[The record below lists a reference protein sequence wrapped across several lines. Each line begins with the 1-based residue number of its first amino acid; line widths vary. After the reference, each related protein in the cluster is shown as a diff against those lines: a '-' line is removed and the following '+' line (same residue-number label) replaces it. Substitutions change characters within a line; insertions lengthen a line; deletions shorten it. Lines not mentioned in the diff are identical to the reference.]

1 MLAGLASRSL
11 RAVKELIF
19 AYFCVFELLPL
30 PVLKAASQHFLHDW
44 ATQQVV
50 LIAVLSCLAAV
61 ASVPQ
66 LDRAVR
72 CRVTAS
78 ALFAAINTCPIA
90 AAVITS
96 RWSLLSDNCPMEPD
110 GCDSLASVL
119 DIVGLVC
126 ARVARL
132 DLGLCLLLSARG
144 DSAWVTNASNGY
156 LGYSEAIPLHRVAG
170 WYCAGQSALHSVA
183 YLLFYLETG
192 GASSLWRNCLPV
204 ALPDGRLN
212 RLGIVN
218 GFGVVALLVLII
230 LALPAVPRVR
240 RLYYHIFQR
249 MHAPL
254 AALFVLCCALH
265 DLPILL
271 YALPGLSCWYLGWRT
286 SRPRKC
292 IATAR
297 VLPQTNWIEILV
309 EPHGTLLDRLA
320 TSGIDILVPG
330 SQPLIASSA
339 APRGSW
345 VSVQVLPLGAESHP
359 LSLTLGASC
368 GSTTCWCMVVSAQSG
383 DWSQKLAVLAR
394 SKPTSSV
401 EITVTRP
408 IAFGGGP
415 WSLEAHASGAGQ
427 APSLLLLAG
436 GTGVTGWL
444 PALSRRSAGTG
455 RRCHL
460 VWCVQKE
467 ADYRALAARLPELRQ
482 AEVTIFVTRRSES
495 CGAVATAVACRVEHA
510 NGAGGAVRLRPL
522 SCSSSG
528 SVSLAATLV
537 SLVVGYLGW
546 PYFVELAHLPR
557 IPDSPG
563 WVHET
568 LVGYTVTRRC
578 MPILLI
584 VMSIVLTTAAVTR
597 ALART
602 RTLVRMESK
611 RRCCP
616 VGTELGVVR
625 AEIPQVPLLS
635 PAQQGAA
642 LEHGV
647 TDAEAGADAWGHD
660 AGAGGR
666 AEIPQ
671 APLLS
676 PAQQGAA
683 LEHGVTDAEAG
694 AVTLGHK
701 MRSGRPDLVALVR
714 AAVAGRE
721 TEAQSVVVMACGPET
736 LVESARK
743 AVAVVRKERH
753 GACLEFSGGASAW

>member
-1 MLAGLASRSL
+1 M
-11 RAVKELIF
+11 
-19 AYFCVFELLPL
+19 
-30 PVLKAASQHFLHDW
+30 
-44 ATQQVV
+44 
-50 LIAVLSCLAAV
+50 
-61 ASVPQ
+61 
-66 LDRAVR
+66 
-72 CRVTAS
+72 
-78 ALFAAINTCPIA
+78 
-90 AAVITS
+90 
-96 RWSLLSDNCPMEPD
+96 
-110 GCDSLASVL
+110 
-119 DIVGLVC
+119 
-126 ARVARL
+126 
-132 DLGLCLLLSARG
+132 
-144 DSAWVTNASNGY
+144 
-156 LGYSEAIPLHRVAG
+156 
-170 WYCAGQSALHSVA
+170 
-183 YLLFYLETG
+183 
-192 GASSLWRNCLPV
+192 
-204 ALPDGRLN
+204 
-212 RLGIVN
+212 
-218 GFGVVALLVLII
+218 
-230 LALPAVPRVR
+230 
-240 RLYYHIFQR
+240 
-249 MHAPL
+249 
-254 AALFVLCCALH
+254 
-265 DLPILL
+265 
-271 YALPGLSCWYLGWRT
+271 
-286 SRPRKC
+286 
-292 IATAR
+292 
-297 VLPQTNWIEILV
+297 
-309 EPHGTLLDRLA
+309 
-320 TSGIDILVPG
+320 
-330 SQPLIASSA
+330 
-339 APRGSW
+339 
-345 VSVQVLPLGAESHP
+345 
-359 LSLTLGASC
+359 
-368 GSTTCWCMVVSAQSG
+368 
-383 DWSQKLAVLAR
+383 
-394 SKPTSSV
+394 
-401 EITVTRP
+401 
-408 IAFGGGP
+408 
-415 WSLEAHASGAGQ
+415 
-427 APSLLLLAG
+427 
-436 GTGVTGWL
+436 
-444 PALSRRSAGTG
+444 
-455 RRCHL
+455 
-460 VWCVQKE
+460 QKE

-647 TDAEAGADAWGHD
+647 TDAEAGA
-660 AGAGGR
+660 
-666 AEIPQ
+666 
-671 APLLS
+671 
-676 PAQQGAA
+676 
-683 LEHGVTDAEAG
+683 
-694 AVTLGHK
+694 VTLGHK